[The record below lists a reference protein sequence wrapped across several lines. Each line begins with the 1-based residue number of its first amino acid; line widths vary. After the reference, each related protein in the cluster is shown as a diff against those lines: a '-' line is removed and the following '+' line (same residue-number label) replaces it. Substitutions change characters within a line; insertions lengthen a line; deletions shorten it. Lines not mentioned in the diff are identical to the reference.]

1 MKLALLRIGWSAGPP
16 FASWPQRQTPHLL
29 RSSAHRRTKGIAM
42 AGNATNPYR
51 ELAYRAN
58 NGVEVVLFWQQD
70 TDDLTVTVSEE
81 SSGAHFK
88 LAAAPDQ
95 ALDVF
100 NHPYAHAAFRG
111 LPHADASL
119 PVWAEAVAHHGCAIT
134 DRSEEPTG

>member
-1 MKLALLRIGWSAGPP
+1 
-16 FASWPQRQTPHLL
+16 
-29 RSSAHRRTKGIAM
+29 M

-51 ELAYRAN
+51 ELAYRVN
-58 NGVEVVLFWQQD
+58 DGVEVVLFWQQN
-70 TDDLTVTVSEE
+70 TDDLTVAVSDERR
-81 SSGAHFK
+81 GAYFE

-111 LPHADASL
+111 LPYVDASL
-119 PVWAEAVAHHGCAIT
+119 PSWAEAATKHGCAIT

>member
-1 MKLALLRIGWSAGPP
+1 
-16 FASWPQRQTPHLL
+16 
-29 RSSAHRRTKGIAM
+29 M

-58 NGVEVVLFWQQD
+58 GGVEVVLFWQPN
-70 TDDLTVTVSEE
+70 TDDLIVAVSDERN
-81 SSGAHFK
+81 GAYFE
-88 LAAAPDQ
+88 LGAAPDQ

-111 LPHADASL
+111 LRYADTSL
-119 PVWAEAVAHHGCAIT
+119 PSWAGAVANHECAIT